1 MNDSPFVEKL
11 SGPSLWDFIKSEPDI
26 STRLENVLVQYIDA
40 FKNCDLTNVLKTN
53 FRQLRNAGN
62 MTWDEFVQ
70 ARTAYMEKVT
80 PK

>member
-1 MNDSPFVEKL
+1 MEY
-11 SGPSLWDFIKSEPDI
+11 
-26 STRLENVLVQYIDA
+26 TQA
-40 FKNCDLTNVLKTN
+40 FENCDLSNVLKTN

-62 MTWDEFVQ
+62 MTWEEFVQ